1 MIDTR
6 LIPRADQLAALAR
19 MTEDE
24 IAEKFDIGY
33 HTKHVDTIFRR
44 VFGEA

>member
-19 MTEDE
+19 MTGAE
-24 IAEKFDIGY
+24 IA
-33 HTKHVDTIFRR
+33 DTLTSIHQSYTNELQ
-44 VFGEA
+44 GTQA